1 MNSQDSLVDVL
12 AVLWKWRK
20 KIIWTTAAVAIGS
33 VLLSLTLS
41 NYYKSTTIFF
51 AASTD
56 INKPEQVFGL
66 TNKATRFYGDDFDND
81 RLLTVAS
88 SAELIDFLIDS
99 FKVAEHYDMKTD
111 TPKRQF
117 KLEKKFRSNLEVL
130 KTKFDAISLSF
141 EDKEPVFAAA
151 VTNAARNQVGAI
163 TLNLL
168 KSSQA
173 QRIEL
178 YKGSIKKKSEELAIV
193 ADSLQKLRK
202 RYNIFDLKSQGELL
216 STIAAE
222 TESAL
227 AGTRASLA
235 KFKTMPRQRDTVQ
248 VLTARVANLEKKL
261 QTVLGESGDAMFSL
275 KLLREGMAATEILD
289 NRHARLSGQ
298 LDKEKEK
305 LRQIKTVYA
314 SNAPT
319 IILAEKGEVPKIKS
333 RPKRSILVLAATMAA
348 FIFSVLGALLFE
360 NIGKID
366 LKRIKGA

>member
-41 NYYKSTTIFF
+41 NYYKSTTVFF

-81 RLLTVAS
+81 RLLTIAS
-88 SAELIDFLIDS
+88 SSELIQFLIDS
-99 FKVAEHYDMKTD
+99 FKVAEHYDMKTK
-111 TPKRQF
+111 TPKQQF
-117 KLEKKFRSNLEVL
+117 KLEKKFRKNLEVL
-130 KTKFDAISLSF
+130 KTKFDAISLSY
-141 EDKEPVFAAA
+141 EDKEPEYAAA
-151 VTNAARNQVGAI
+151 VTNAAREQIGKI

-168 KSSQA
+168 KSSQS
-173 QRIEL
+173 QRIDL
-178 YKGSIKKKSEELAIV
+178 YQGSIKKKTIELAMIS
-193 ADSLQKLRK
+193 DSLQALRR
-202 RYNIFDLKSQGELL
+202 RYNIFDLQSQGELL
-216 STIAAE
+216 STLATQ
-222 TESAL
+222 TESEL
-227 AGTRASLA
+227 AGTQAALE

-261 QTVLGESGDAMFSL
+261 QTVLGNEGNSMFSL
-275 KLLREGMAATEILD
+275 KLLREGMAATELLS
-289 NRHARLSGQ
+289 NRYHRLSGQ
-298 LDKEKEK
+298 LDSEKEK
-305 LRQIKTVYA
+305 LRQIKTVYT

-319 IILAEKGEVPKIKS
+319 IILAEKGEVPKVKS
-333 RPKRSILVLAATMAA
+333 RPKRSILVIAATLAA
-348 FIFSVLGALLFE
+348 FIFSALGVLMFE

-366 LKRIKGA
+366 LKRIKGV

>member
-33 VLLSLTLS
+33 IILSLTLS
-41 NYYKSTTIFF
+41 NYYKSTTVFF

-88 SAELIDFLIDS
+88 SSELIQFLLDS
-99 FKVAEHYDMKTD
+99 FKIAAHYDMKTD

-141 EDKEPVFAAA
+141 EDKEPEYAAA
-151 VTNAARNQVGAI
+151 ITNAARNQIGHI

-173 QRIEL
+173 QRRQL
-178 YKGSIKKKSEELAIV
+178 YEGSIQKKTTELAIIE
-193 ADSLQKLRK
+193 DSLQSLRK
-202 RYNIFDLKSQGELL
+202 RYNIFDLESQGELL
-216 STIAAE
+216 STIATQ
-222 TESAL
+222 TESEL
-227 AGTRASLA
+227 AGTRAALA
-235 KFKTMPRQRDTVQ
+235 KFKTMSRQRDTVQ
-248 VLTARVANLEKKL
+248 ILTARVANLENKL
-261 QTVLGESGDAMFSL
+261 QSVLGNEGNAMFSL
-275 KLLREGMAATEILD
+275 KLLREGMAATEIL
-289 NRHARLSGQ
+289 NNQQERLSQQ
-298 LDKEKEK
+298 LDAEKEK
-305 LRQIKTVYA
+305 LRQINTVYA

-319 IILAEKGEVPKIKS
+319 IILAEKGEIPKIKS
-333 RPKRSILVLAATMAA
+333 RPKRSILVLAATLAA
-348 FIFSVLGALLFE
+348 FIFSALGALMFE

>member
-81 RLLTVAS
+81 ILLTIAS
-88 SAELIDFLIDS
+88 SSELIQFLIDS
-99 FKVAEHYDMKTD
+99 FHIAEHYDMKMNTS
-111 TPKRQF
+111 KRQF

-141 EDKEPVFAAA
+141 EDKEPEYAAA
-151 VTNAARNQVGAI
+151 LANAARNQIGKI
-163 TLNLL
+163 TLNLI
-168 KSSQA
+168 KSSQK

-178 YKGSIKKKSEELAIV
+178 YKGSIQEKTVELAMIS
-193 ADSLQKLRK
+193 DSLQALRK
-202 RYNIFDLKSQGELL
+202 RYNIFDLESQGELL
-216 STIAAE
+216 STLATQAE
-222 TESAL
+222 SEL
-227 AGTRASLA
+227 AGTRAALA
-235 KFKTMPRQRDTVQ
+235 KYRTMPRQRDTVQ
-248 VLTARVANLEKKL
+248 VLTAKVASLEKKL
-261 QTVLGESGDAMFSL
+261 QAVLGNEGNSIFSL
-275 KLLREGMAATEILD
+275 KLLREGMAVTEILMM
-289 NRHARLSGQ
+289 RHERLSKQ
-298 LDKEKEK
+298 LDNEKEK
-305 LRQIKTVYA
+305 LRQINTVYA

-319 IILAEKGEVPKIKS
+319 IILAEKGEIPKVKS
-333 RPKRSILVLAATMAA
+333 RPRRSILVLAATLAA
-348 FIFSVLGALLFE
+348 FIFSALGALLFE

>member
-12 AVLWKWRK
+12 AVFWKWRK
-20 KIIWTTAAVAIGS
+20 KILGITTVVAIGS
-33 VLLSLTLS
+33 ILLSLTLP

-88 SAELIDFLIDS
+88 SSQLIKFLIDS

-117 KLEKKFRSNLEVL
+117 KLEKKFRSNLEIL
-130 KTKFDAISLSF
+130 KTKFDALSLSF
-141 EDKEPVFAAA
+141 EDKEPEFAAII
-151 VTNAARNQVGAI
+151 TNEARNQIGKI
-163 TLNLL
+163 TLDLL
-168 KSSQA
+168 KRSQY
-173 QRIEL
+173 QRINL
-178 YKGSIKKKSEELAIV
+178 YKGSIDHKSIELLLV
-193 ADSLQKLRK
+193 TDSLQALRK

-216 STIAAE
+216 STLATE
-222 TESAL
+222 TESDL
-227 AGTRASLA
+227 AGTKAALE

-248 VLTARVANLEKKL
+248 VLTARVASLEKKL
-261 QTVLGESGDAMFSL
+261 QTVLGTDGNAMFSL
-275 KLLREGMAATEILD
+275 KLLREGMATTEILS
-289 NRHARLSGQ
+289 NRHSRLSEQ
-298 LDKEKEK
+298 VDSEKEK
-305 LRQIKTVYA
+305 LRQINTVHA

-319 IILAEKGEVPKIKS
+319 IILSEKGEIPKVKS
-333 RPKRSILVLAATMAA
+333 RPKRSILVIVATMAA
-348 FIFSVLGALLFE
+348 FIFSLLGALLFE

>member
-20 KIIWTTAAVAIGS
+20 KIVRTTAAVAIVS

-41 NYYKSTTIFF
+41 NYYKSTTTFF

-81 RLLTVAS
+81 RLLTIAS
-88 SAELIDFLIDS
+88 SSELIRFLIDS
-99 FKVAEHYDMKTD
+99 FHVAEHYDMKTN

-141 EDKEPVFAAA
+141 EDKEPEYAAT
-151 VTNAARNQVGAI
+151 VTNEARNQIGRI

-173 QRIEL
+173 QRIRL
-178 YKGSIKKKSEELAIV
+178 YQGSIQEKTVELTMIS
-193 ADSLQKLRK
+193 DSLQALRK

-216 STIAAE
+216 STIATEAE
-222 TESAL
+222 SDL
-227 AGTRASLA
+227 AGTKAALA
-235 KFKTMPRQRDTVQ
+235 KFKSMPRQRDTVQ

-261 QTVLGESGDAMFSL
+261 QTVLGNEGSSMFSL
-275 KLLREGMAATEILD
+275 KLLRQGMAATKVLS
-289 NRHARLSGQ
+289 NRHARLSEQ
-298 LDKEKEK
+298 LDAEKEK
-305 LRQIKTVYA
+305 LRQINTVFA
-314 SNAPT
+314 SDAPT
-319 IILAEKGEVPKIKS
+319 IILAEKGEIPKVKS
-333 RPKRSILVLAATMAA
+333 RPRRSILVLAATLAA
-348 FIFSVLGALLFE
+348 FIFSALGALLLE